1 MMSRLEPLT
10 VPASRRSTDN
20 VAQARL
26 HDVEIILPQSEPPA
40 AAQMICEV
48 FRAANDLFPDSGY
61 RTAVR
66 NLSSQM
72 RAVPPGW
79 KPQTVIFL
87 GGITSRWPLN
97 SGEKASLQ
105 RICRQA
111 QRSLFAGS
119 AIFLLPETGIN
130 ALVESAVHSNF
141 AAAAEEEQL
150 ACAPAGT
157 LITNSARIST
167 AVSSFAALRVL
178 AGFLRADRGPFIAD
192 AVCDYLGLA
201 FGPVS
206 EQSKVSLQLRQTAGG
221 DALIVKILDLM
232 QQNLEEPL
240 LIRDIAQ
247 QAGVSPRKLE
257 RRFQQKARTSPL
269 AAYRKLRI
277 EKARQLLL
285 HTTLPLAEIV
295 AATGFGS
302 RSSLTEW
309 FKREYKTSPQAFRKQ
324 YYADRHPAGSLA

>member
-1 MMSRLEPLT
+1 MSRLDPLT
-10 VPASRRSTDN
+10 VPASRPAADSA
-20 VAQARL
+20 AQARF
-26 HDVEIILPQSEPPA
+26 HDVEIILPQPDSPA

-66 NLSSQM
+66 NLASQM
-72 RAVPPGW
+72 RAAPAGW

-87 GGITSRWPLN
+87 GGISSRWPLN
-97 SGEKASLQ
+97 SGEKASPQ

-111 QRSLFAGS
+111 QRCLFAGS
-119 AIFLLPETGIN
+119 AIFLLPETGLN
-130 ALVESAVHSNF
+130 ASVETAVHSNF
-141 AAAAEEEQL
+141 TAAAEEEQL
-150 ACAPAGT
+150 ICAPAGT
-157 LITNSARIST
+157 LTTTSERIST
-167 AVSSFAALRVL
+167 AVSSFATLRLL
-178 AGFLRADRGPFIAD
+178 ATFLRTDRGPFIAD

-201 FGPVS
+201 FGPAS
-206 EQSKVSLQLRQTAGG
+206 EQSKVLLQLRQTAGG
-221 DALIVKILDLM
+221 DALVVKILDLM

-302 RSSLTEW
+302 RSNLTEW

-324 YYADRHPAGSLA
+324 YYSDHHPAGTLA

>member
-1 MMSRLEPLT
+1 MSRLEPLT
-10 VPASRRSTDN
+10 VPAPRQFADS
-20 VAQARL
+20 AALARF
-26 HDVEIILPQSEPPA
+26 HDVEIILPQPDSPA

-66 NLSSQM
+66 NLASQM
-72 RAVPPGW
+72 RSVPEGW

-87 GGITSRWPLN
+87 GGISSRWPLN
-97 SGEKASLQ
+97 SGERASLQ

-111 QRSLFAGS
+111 QRCLFAGS
-119 AIFLLPETGIN
+119 AIFLLPETGLN
-130 ALVESAVHSNF
+130 TAVETAVHANF
-141 AAAAEEEQL
+141 AAAAEEEQMI
-150 ACAPAGT
+150 CAPAGT
-157 LITNSARIST
+157 LTTTSGRIST
-167 AVSSFAALRVL
+167 AVSSFAALRLLV
-178 AGFLRADRGPFIAD
+178 AFLRADRGAFIAD

-201 FGPVS
+201 FGPAS

-221 DALIVKILDLM
+221 DALVVKILDLM

-257 RRFQQKARTSPL
+257 RRFQQKAQTSPL
-269 AAYRKLRI
+269 TAYRKLRI

-324 YYADRHPAGSLA
+324 YYADRHTAGSLA

>member
-1 MMSRLEPLT
+1 MSRLEPLT
-10 VPASRRSTDN
+10 VPASRPTADSA
-20 VAQARL
+20 AQTRF
-26 HDVEIILPQSEPPA
+26 HDIEIILPQAEPPA

-48 FRAANDLFPDSGY
+48 FRAANDLFPGSGY

-66 NLSSQM
+66 TLGPQM
-72 RAVPPGW
+72 RTAPAGW

-87 GGITSRWPLN
+87 GGIASRWPLN

-111 QRSLFAGS
+111 QRCLFAGS
-119 AIFLLPETGIN
+119 AIFLLPECGLN
-130 ALVESAVHSNF
+130 AAIETAVHSNF
-141 AAAAEEEQL
+141 AAAAEEERL
-150 ACAPAGT
+150 TCAPAGT
-157 LITNSARIST
+157 MTTTSGRICT
-167 AVSSFAALRVL
+167 AVSSFAALRLL
-178 AGFLRADRGPFIAD
+178 AGFLRADRGPFMAD

-201 FGPVS
+201 FGPAS

-221 DALIVKILDLM
+221 DALVVKILDLM

-240 LIRDIAQ
+240 LIRDIAR

-302 RSSLTEW
+302 RSNLTEW

-324 YYADRHPAGSLA
+324 YYADRHPAGSAA

>member
-1 MMSRLEPLT
+1 MSRLEPLT
-10 VPASRRSTDN
+10 VPATQQSADSA
-20 VAQARL
+20 AQARS
-26 HDVEIILPQSEPPA
+26 HDVEVILPQTEPPA
-40 AAQMICEV
+40 SAQMICDV

-61 RTAVR
+61 RIGVR
-66 NLSSQM
+66 NLASTM
-72 RAVPPGW
+72 RTAPAGW
-79 KPQTVIFL
+79 KPHTVIFL
-87 GGITSRWPLN
+87 GGIASRWTPN
-97 SGEKASLQ
+97 AGEKASLQ

-111 QRSLFAGS
+111 QRCLFAGS
-119 AIFLLPETGIN
+119 AIFLLPETGLQ
-130 ALVESAVHSNF
+130 AEFETAVHSNF
-141 AAAAEEEQL
+141 TAAAQEEQL

-157 LITNSARIST
+157 LTTASGRIST
-167 AVSSFAALRVL
+167 AISSFAALRLLVD
-178 AGFLRADRGPFIAD
+178 FLRTDRGPFIAD

-201 FGPVS
+201 LGPAA
-206 EQSKVSLQLRQTAGG
+206 EQSKVSLQLRQAAGG
-221 DALIVKILDLM
+221 DALVVKILDLM
-232 QQNLEEPL
+232 QRNIEEPL

-269 AAYRKLRI
+269 TAYRKLRI

-302 RSSLTEW
+302 RSNLTEW

-324 YYADRHPAGSLA
+324 YYADRSPAGSPA